1 MMCCRAA
8 SESEREAAA
17 GPGDRRSFRA
27 SAPKKNLRRQA
38 VNSPSTFLPQLF
50 HMASAVGILVVLL
63 TATARAQAI
72 DAGSMFRVF
81 LTDGQAVPSFGESAV
96 VGDRVIF
103 TIIVGD
109 GSIRTTMQLVSLPVT
124 AVDLFRTA
132 RYAESMRAA
141 RYAATHGEA
150 DYAAMTAEVERAVQ
164 ELTRIQDPKR
174 RLALAE
180 EAKRR
185 LLTWS
190 QEHYSYR
197 ADDVHKLAGMF
208 DEVIAELRAAAGE
221 SKFSLDLVAGSA
233 AAQMEPLLPLP
244 TLRESVAMAIAASR
258 VADVAAERQAILRA
272 ATTATAG
279 APGAED
285 LATSVHQRL
294 GLELTADA
302 AYAAL
307 AAALLSRAD
316 TAMRRADVDAV
327 AEARRQAI
335 ERDRELG
342 SLRPHELSALMAG
355 LDAKLEAARTYR
367 LALDHYAYARRG
379 RLDYEK
385 RVRPAMTGFDGL
397 RPMLE
402 SIRDMR
408 GTPFERLTV
417 AYERLKG
424 FAADLAR
431 IAPPGDLTDV
441 HATLS
446 SSVHM
451 AIEALE
457 RRRRAV
463 IVASMADARDASS
476 AAAGAVLLA
485 DQARNTLVQRLFP
498 PKIDQ

>member
-1 MMCCRAA
+1 MLL
-8 SESEREAAA
+8 
-17 GPGDRRSFRA
+17 G
-27 SAPKKNLRRQA
+27 
-38 VNSPSTFLPQLF
+38 VLF
-50 HMASAVGILVVLL
+50 VLL
-63 TATARAQAI
+63 ADTAVRAQAV

-103 TIIVGD
+103 TMIVGD
-109 GSIRTTMQLVSLPVT
+109 GSIRTTMQLVSLPVA

-150 DYAAMTAEVERAVQ
+150 DYAAMTAEVERAVTQ
-164 ELTRIQDPKR
+164 LTKIADPKR

-197 ADDVHKLAGMF
+197 ADDVNKLAGMF

-221 SKFSLDLVAGSA
+221 SRFSLDLVAGSA
-233 AAQMEPLLPLP
+233 AAQLEPLLPLP
-244 TLRESVAMAIAASR
+244 TLRESVAMALAAAR
-258 VADVAAERQAILRA
+258 AADLGSERQAILRA
-272 ATTATAG
+272 AATAAGG
-279 APGAED
+279 AVGADD
-285 LATSVHQRL
+285 LTAALNERL
-294 GLELTADA
+294 ALEQTADA
-302 AYAAL
+302 AYATL
-307 AAALLSRAD
+307 AAALLARAD

-327 AEARRQAI
+327 AETRRHAI

-355 LDAKLEAARTYR
+355 LDAKLEAAKTYR

-385 RVRPAMTGFDGL
+385 KVRPAMSGFDGL

-408 GTPFERLTV
+408 TTPFERLTA
-417 AYERLKG
+417 AYERFKA
-424 FAADLAR
+424 FAAELAR
-431 IAPPGDLTDV
+431 IVPPGDMSDV

-451 AIEALE
+451 AVEALE

-463 IVASMADARDASS
+463 IVANMADARDASS

-485 DQARNTLVQRLFP
+485 DQARDSLIRRLFP

>member
-1 MMCCRAA
+1 MDAKKKSWMTGHKQSFHVSSTGFPHVGLPDACRVKKRTMTRRIAIGIVAVLLAGAA
-8 SESEREAAA
+8 PR
-17 GPGDRRSFRA
+17 G
-27 SAPKKNLRRQA
+27 QA
-38 VNSPSTFLPQLF
+38 V
-50 HMASAVGILVVLL
+50 
-63 TATARAQAI
+63 

-81 LTDGQAVPSFGESAV
+81 LTDGQALPSFGESAV

-109 GSIRTTMQLVSLPVT
+109 GGVRTTMQLVSLPVT

-141 RYAATHGEA
+141 RYAATSGEA
-150 DYAAMTAEVERAVQ
+150 DYAAITAEVERAVAQ
-164 ELTRIQDPKR
+164 LTKIVDPKR

-197 ADDVHKLAGMF
+197 ADDVQKLAGLF
-208 DEVIAELRAAAGE
+208 DEVIAELRASAGE
-221 SKFSLDLVAGSA
+221 SRFTFDLVAGSA
-233 AAQMEPLLPLP
+233 AAQFEPLLPLP
-244 TLRESVAMAIAASR
+244 TLRESIAMALAAARAS
-258 VADVAAERQAILRA
+258 DLGAERQAVLRA
-272 ATTATAG
+272 AATASASAMG
-279 APGAED
+279 ADD
-285 LATSVHQRL
+285 LATAVNQRL
-294 GLELTADA
+294 NLEQTADA
-302 AYAAL
+302 AYATL
-307 AAALLSRAD
+307 AAALISRAD
-316 TAMRRADVDAV
+316 SAMRRADVDAV
-327 AEARRQAI
+327 VEARKQAI

-342 SLRPHELSALMAG
+342 SLRPHELSALMAT

-385 RVRPAMTGFDGL
+385 RVRPAMSGFDGL

-402 SIRDMR
+402 AIRDMR
-408 GTPFERLTV
+408 GTPFERLTI
-417 AYERLKG
+417 AYERLKM
-424 FAADLAR
+424 FAADLSR
-431 IAPPGDLTDV
+431 VTPPNDLADV

-451 AIEALE
+451 AVEAFE

-485 DQARNTLVQRLFP
+485 DQARDSLVRRLFP
-498 PKIDQ
+498 PKIDP

>member
-1 MMCCRAA
+1 MTRRAA
-8 SESEREAAA
+8 L
-17 GPGDRRSFRA
+17 G
-27 SAPKKNLRRQA
+27 
-38 VNSPSTFLPQLF
+38 
-50 HMASAVGILVVLL
+50 VLL
-63 TATARAQAI
+63 ILLASTTAGAQAI

-81 LTDGQAVPSFGESAV
+81 LTDGQAVPSYGESAV

-141 RYAATHGEA
+141 RYAATSGEA
-150 DYAAMTAEVERAVQ
+150 DYAAMTAEVERSVAQ
-164 ELTRIQDPKR
+164 LTKITDPKR

-185 LLTWS
+185 LLSWS

-221 SKFSLDLVAGSA
+221 SKFSFDLVAGSA
-233 AAQMEPLLPLP
+233 AAQFEPLLPLP
-244 TLRESVAMAIAASR
+244 TLRESVAMAIAAARAS
-258 VADVAAERQAILRA
+258 DVGAERQAILRA
-272 ATTATAG
+272 AATATAG
-279 APGAED
+279 APGVED
-285 LATSVHQRL
+285 LTTSLTQRL
-294 GLELTADA
+294 GLEQSADA
-302 AYAAL
+302 AYATL
-307 AAALLSRAD
+307 AAALLARAD

-335 ERDRELG
+335 EKDRELG

-355 LDAKLEAARTYR
+355 LDAKLEAAKTYR

-385 RVRPAMTGFDGL
+385 RVRPAMSGFDGM

-402 SIRDMR
+402 AIRDMR
-408 GTPFERLTV
+408 GTPFERLTT

-431 IAPPGDLTDV
+431 IAPPPDLADV

-451 AIEALE
+451 AVEALE

-485 DQARNTLVQRLFP
+485 DQARDSLVRRLFP

>member
-1 MMCCRAA
+1 MLL
-8 SESEREAAA
+8 
-17 GPGDRRSFRA
+17 G
-27 SAPKKNLRRQA
+27 
-38 VNSPSTFLPQLF
+38 VLF
-50 HMASAVGILVVLL
+50 VLL
-63 TATARAQAI
+63 AGTAVRAQAI

-81 LTDGQAVPSFGESAV
+81 LNDGQAVPSFGESAV

-150 DYAAMTAEVERAVQ
+150 DYAAMTAEVERAVTQ
-164 ELTRIQDPKR
+164 LTKIADSKR

-190 QEHYSYR
+190 QEHYNYR
-197 ADDVHKLAGMF
+197 ADDVNKLAGMF

-221 SKFSLDLVAGSA
+221 SRFSLDLVAGSA
-233 AAQMEPLLPLP
+233 AAQLEPLLPLP
-244 TLRESVAMAIAASR
+244 TLRESVAMALAAAR
-258 VADVAAERQAILRA
+258 AADLGSERQAILRA
-272 ATTATAG
+272 AATATAG
-279 APGAED
+279 AAGADD
-285 LATSVHQRL
+285 LTGSVKERL
-294 GLELTADA
+294 ALEQTADA
-302 AYAAL
+302 AYATL
-307 AAALLSRAD
+307 AAALLARAD

-327 AEARRQAI
+327 VETRRQAI

-379 RLDYEK
+379 RLNYEK
-385 RVRPAMTGFDGL
+385 QVRPAMTGFDGL

-402 SIRDMR
+402 AIREMR
-408 GTPFERLTV
+408 TTPFERLTA
-417 AYERLKG
+417 AYERLRA

-431 IAPPGDLTDV
+431 IVPPGDMTDV

-451 AIEALE
+451 AVEALE

-485 DQARNTLVQRLFP
+485 DQARDSLVRRLFP
-498 PKIDQ
+498 PKIDH

>member
-1 MMCCRAA
+1 ML
-8 SESEREAAA
+8 
-17 GPGDRRSFRA
+17 PG
-27 SAPKKNLRRQA
+27 
-38 VNSPSTFLPQLF
+38 
-50 HMASAVGILVVLL
+50 VLL
-63 TATARAQAI
+63 VLLAGTAVRAQAI

-81 LTDGQAVPSFGESAV
+81 LNDGQAVPSFGESAV

-150 DYAAMTAEVERAVQ
+150 DYAAMTAEVERSVTQ
-164 ELTRIQDPKR
+164 LTRITDPKR

-197 ADDVHKLAGMF
+197 ADDVNKLAGMF

-221 SKFSLDLVAGSA
+221 SRFSLDLVAGSA
-233 AAQMEPLLPLP
+233 ATQFEPLLPLP
-244 TLRESVAMAIAASR
+244 TLRESVAMALAAAR
-258 VADVAAERQAILRA
+258 AADLGSERQAILRA
-272 ATTATAG
+272 AATATGG
-279 APGAED
+279 AVGADD
-285 LATSVHQRL
+285 LTAALKERL
-294 GLELTADA
+294 ALEQTADA
-302 AYAAL
+302 AYATL
-307 AAALLSRAD
+307 AATLLARAD
-316 TAMRRADVDAV
+316 SAMRRADVDGV
-327 AEARRQAI
+327 SEARRQAI

-367 LALDHYAYARRG
+367 LALDHYAYARRS

-385 RVRPAMTGFDGL
+385 KVRPAMTGFDGL

-402 SIRDMR
+402 AIRDMR
-408 GTPFERLTV
+408 TTPFERLTA
-417 AYERLKG
+417 AYERFRA
-424 FAADLAR
+424 FAAELAR
-431 IAPPGDLTDV
+431 IVPPGDLADV

-446 SSVHM
+446 SSLHM
-451 AIEALE
+451 AVEALE

-485 DQARNTLVQRLFP
+485 DQARDSLVRRLFP

>member
-1 MMCCRAA
+1 M
-8 SESEREAAA
+8 
-17 GPGDRRSFRA
+17 
-27 SAPKKNLRRQA
+27 
-38 VNSPSTFLPQLF
+38 FL
-50 HMASAVGILVVLL
+50 VLL
-63 TATARAQAI
+63 ASTTAGAQPI

-81 LTDGQAVPSFGESAV
+81 LTDGQAVPSYGESAV

-141 RYAATHGEA
+141 RYAATSGEA
-150 DYAAMTAEVERAVQ
+150 DYAAMTAEVERAVAQ
-164 ELTRIQDPKR
+164 LTKITDPKR

-221 SKFSLDLVAGSA
+221 SKFSFDLVAGSA
-233 AAQMEPLLPLP
+233 ATQFEPILPLP
-244 TLRESVAMAIAASR
+244 TLRESVAMAIAAAR
-258 VADVAAERQAILRA
+258 VSDVGAERQAILRA
-272 ATTATAG
+272 AANATAG
-279 APGAED
+279 APGVED
-285 LATSVHQRL
+285 LSTSLNQRL
-294 GLELTADA
+294 GLEQSADA
-302 AYAAL
+302 AYATL
-307 AAALLSRAD
+307 AAALLARAD

-335 ERDRELG
+335 AKDRELG

-355 LDAKLEAARTYR
+355 LDAKLEAAKTYR

-385 RVRPAMTGFDGL
+385 RVRPAMSGFDGL

-402 SIRDMR
+402 AIRDMR
-408 GTPFERLTV
+408 GTPFERLTT

-431 IAPPGDLTDV
+431 IAPPPDLTDV

-451 AIEALE
+451 AVEALE

-485 DQARNTLVQRLFP
+485 DQARDSLVRRLFP